1 VERSRRSS
9 ASGEDE
15 HRLGLQ
21 PILRRVWTPIG
32 EQPIA
37 GVKTQSQWLWL
48 DGFVHPESGEN
59 YWWILPYVNTEL
71 FNRVLADF
79 AQEFELNRKK
89 RVLLVLDQ
97 AGWHI
102 SDQLKLPEGLDLYFL
117 LPTDLELNSR
127 SQAAVPSAP
136 AYSPE
141 LQPAER
147 LWPLTNEVVANQSP
161 QSIEELEELLMFRC
175 RKLLEQ
181 QDLVK
186 GLTCYHWWP
195 MTRAA

>member
-1 VERSRRSS
+1 MEKKLNLKLSWLQAQYPEADIEVWS
-9 ASGEDE
+9 EDE

-21 PILRRVWTPIG
+21 PILRRVWTPTG
-32 EQPIA
+32 EPPIA
-37 GVKTQSQWLWL
+37 GVKTQDQWLWL
-48 DGFVHPESGEN
+48 YGFVHPESGEN

-79 AQEFELNRKK
+79 AQEFQLNTNK

-117 LPTDLELNSR
+117 
-127 SQAAVPSAP
+127 P

-147 LWPLTNEVVANQSP
+147 LWPLTNEVVANESP
-161 QSIEELEELLMFRC
+161 QSIEDLEELLMFRC

>member
-1 VERSRRSS
+1 M
-9 ASGEDE
+9 
-15 HRLGLQ
+15 
-21 PILRRVWTPIG
+21 
-32 EQPIA
+32 
-37 GVKTQSQWLWL
+37 L
-48 DGFVHPESGEN
+48 D
-59 YWWILPYVNTEL
+59 L
-71 FNRVLADF
+71 
-79 AQEFELNRKK
+79 
-89 RVLLVLDQ
+89 

-117 LPTDLELNSR
+117 
-127 SQAAVPSAP
+127 P

-147 LWPLTNEVVANQSP
+147 NWPLTNEVVANESP
-161 QSIEELEELLMFRC
+161 QSIEDLEELLMFRC
-175 RKLLEQ
+175 QKLLEQ

>member
-1 VERSRRSS
+1 MEKKLSCELFRLQAQYPEADIEVWS
-9 ASGEDE
+9 EDE

-21 PILRRVWTPIG
+21 SVLRRVWTPVG

-37 GVKTQSQWLWL
+37 GVKTQYKWLWL
-48 DGFVHPESGEN
+48 YGFVHPESGEN
-59 YWWILPYVNTEL
+59 YWWILPYTNTQL
-71 FNRVLADF
+71 FNRVLADL
-79 AQEFELNRKK
+79 AREFQLNRNK

-102 SDQLKLPEGLDLYFL
+102 SHQLKLPAG
-117 LPTDLELNSR
+117 LELMFL
-127 SQAAVPSAP
+127 P
-136 AYSPE
+136 AHSPE

-147 LWPLTNEVVANQSP
+147 LWPLTNEVIANHTPRSL
-161 QSIEELEELLMFRC
+161 SELEELLVIRC
-175 RKLLEQ
+175 QKLLEQ

-195 MTRAA
+195 MTRAV

>member
-1 VERSRRSS
+1 
-9 ASGEDE
+9 
-15 HRLGLQ
+15 LGLQ
-21 PILRRVWTPIG
+21 PVLRRIWTPVG

-37 GVKTQSQWLWL
+37 EVQAQYQWLWL

-79 AQEFELNRKK
+79 AREFQLNTNK

-102 SDQLKLPEGLDLYFL
+102 SHQLKLPEGLDLFFL
-117 LPTDLELNSR
+117 
-127 SQAAVPSAP
+127 P

-141 LQPAER
+141 LRPAER
-147 LWPLTNEVVANQSP
+147 LWPLTNEVIANQSP
-161 QSIEELEELLMFRC
+161 RSLDELEDLLIVRC
-175 RKLLEQ
+175 QKLLQ
-181 QDLVK
+181 QHDLVK

-195 MTRAA
+195 MTRTA